1 MTFTIDST
9 ADLDVLRARARDIA
23 RTYLKPLTSSERP
36 AALNRPLIQALG
48 DLGLLPM
55 LFSVSNGGSAQP
67 DSPYAAI
74 LCALREG
81 LAMECPEAS
90 MALTLQAG
98 ASSAL
103 VQSSADE
110 AKAHWLPLI
119 ARGEAVPAFALS
131 EPEFG
136 SDAGN
141 IELSAARVDSGWAL
155 SGKKTWISNAPEADV
170 YTIVART
177 TPDAGSRGVT
187 NFLVPGDAAGLT
199 GEALDL
205 VKSYPT
211 GSLRLDRV
219 LVTEHQVLGQVDGGF
234 KLVSATLHAARLAV
248 AAAAIGC
255 AQAAL
260 DDAISYAGTRH
271 VFGQKL
277 GNFQAISHR
286 IAESAASLAA
296 ARLLVYDGAR
306 AFDRGAQ
313 DVAYRAAMGK
323 FFGTEAAH
331 KVVDVAIQV
340 HGARGLSTD
349 NRLTQFANEVRAAL
363 LEDGTT
369 EITKDITARH
379 LLRS

>member
-260 DDAISYAGTRH
+260 DDAISCRY
-271 VFGQKL
+271 
-277 GNFQAISHR
+277 HR
-286 IAESAASLAA
+286 NVE
-296 ARLLVYDGAR
+296 
-306 AFDRGAQ
+306 
-313 DVAYRAAMGK
+313 
-323 FFGTEAAH
+323 
-331 KVVDVAIQV
+331 
-340 HGARGLSTD
+340 
-349 NRLTQFANEVRAAL
+349 
-363 LEDGTT
+363 
-369 EITKDITARH
+369 
-379 LLRS
+379 LLRQVLGGRDRRSTGGDDDEGLLCRQRAKRLNRPGRGESVVFLYVLELESIHAAGLVLSIEVELDPFAEVTV